1 MNKQDLIRSFSKQGE
16 FLCINEIAE
25 AMNIDRGTARSL
37 LYGLAYIPI
46 GRKKLYHISDIAD
59 RIMERRTNG

>member
-1 MNKQDLIRSFSKQGE
+1 MNRQDLIRSFGKYGE

-25 AMNIDRGTARSL
+25 VMNIDRGTARGL
-37 LYGLAYIPI
+37 LYGLPHIPL

-59 RIMERRTNG
+59 RIMERKKA

>member
-1 MNKQDLIRSFSKQGE
+1 MMKNEVRKSFEKHGE

-25 AMNIDRGTARSL
+25 VMNIDRGTARGL
-37 LYGLAYIPI
+37 LYGLPHIPL

-59 RIMERRTNG
+59 RIMERKKA